1 MYQTLNKYA
10 ISTRR
15 CVFYSVFLKMYAVS
29 SVSGGRGEDVYRE
42 GGGTGEEGGREGR
55 RGEEENVNNVGRIR
69 TKNKIE
75 LFIIA
80 WN

>member
-1 MYQTLNKYA
+1 MYA
-10 ISTRR
+10 I
-15 CVFYSVFLKMYAVS
+15 S
-29 SVSGGRGEDVYRE
+29 SVSGGEGRRYVSG

-55 RGEEENVNNVGRIR
+55 RGEEETVNNVGRIR